1 MASPH
6 TWALVPLTP
15 QDRSWSRNTL
25 QTSWPLEPRS
35 FQCPFPV
42 TSLQSSLWLVQFP
55 LNPAAGVTP
64 SIQLKEPVGR
74 FRAGAPWPTPALR
87 RTARTSGIDGWR
99 RMSQSGLFR
108 GQGEAWTRS
117 STLLERR
124 VQDQREEMWTLVQK
138 AKKDTPLPPKKP
150 SSESGGSGPFSG
162 VEGTSLSRSKPR
174 FL

>member
-25 QTSWPLEPRS
+25 QTSWPLEPRY

-55 LNPAAGVTP
+55 LNPAAGGTP

-124 VQDQREEMWTLVQK
+124 VHVRHQRQLSSSHQCVSPKTNTALIKSPCLNRGAGPSAGCV
-138 AKKDTPLPPKKP
+138 TPRP
-150 SSESGGSGPFSG
+150 
-162 VEGTSLSRSKPR
+162 V
-174 FL
+174 